1 MSSLDPIIEKL
12 IAIGEKYDSIRAMV
26 MTSTRCNPDA
36 QMDVFSDYDIEI
48 FTEDPDQF
56 GETDEW
62 FESLGPVL
70 IVQRLRQGWGEPQFR
85 GWSRLVVYEDGTR
98 VDFQVTNLHHL
109 KKAVE
114 SLSDGYDIGYK
125 VLLDKDGL
133 AASLNPPTYRA
144 FIPGVPSE
152 QSYSTRVN
160 DFWWDSTCVAK
171 FLWRDDLL
179 AVKFM
184 LEGDLIHLYLREMLE
199 WTIEIERGWNWRPGH
214 YGRDIKKA
222 LDPETYRELAEIYG
236 GGDIEE
242 LWESLFRT
250 TALFRKVAIRVG
262 EALGY
267 EYLHD
272 LDRRVT
278 IYHETVRKLDRNTT
292 STEDLAK
299 ALKDSYRD
307 EAG

>member
-1 MSSLDPIIEKL
+1 MSVNSEDPVIQKL
-12 IAIGEKYDSIRAMV
+12 IAIGERYDSIRAVV
-26 MTSTRCNPDA
+26 MTSTRCNPSARLDP
-36 QMDVFSDYDIEI
+36 FSDYDIEI

-56 GETDEW
+56 AESDEW
-62 FESLGPVL
+62 FEALGPVL

-184 LEGDLIHLYLREMLE
+184 LEGYLIHLYLREMLE
-199 WTIEIERGWNWRPGH
+199 WSIEIERGWNWRPGH

-222 LDPETYRELAEIYG
+222 LDPETYKELAGVYA
-236 GGDIEE
+236 GGDIEV

-250 TALFRKVAIRVG
+250 AALFRKVAIRVG

-278 IYHETVRKLDRNTT
+278 IYHETVRNLDRSAT
-292 STEDLAK
+292 STADLARL
-299 ALKDSYRD
+299 LKESFR
-307 EAG
+307 E